1 MDEMTIYKTVKRA
14 VAWLLLA
21 MTILF
26 LLSGF
31 GIVYPDQVGP
41 ITLGILNKGMSIRL
55 HDVLWAPFLAL
66 LIAHLGLRYIKRL

>member
-1 MDEMTIYKTVKRA
+1 MDEAVLYKLVKRA

-21 MTILF
+21 ITVLF
-26 LLSGF
+26 LSSGF

-41 ITLGILNKGMSIRL
+41 LTMGVLNKGLSIRL

-66 LIAHLGLRYIKRL
+66 LIAHLGLRYIKKL